1 MFFSVFKYVRS
12 CTKSRVIS
20 ASGNTLSLPSHD
32 QLFLASAFPLSPR
45 TVNFWSFFFLMS
57 HFSDWLPCCVISEF
71 LSYPCIIN
79 LLKDHRLKA
88 ISLLYCSMGLLG
100 CSVPGEILVTGVLW
114 HWQSSWALVA
124 LQDEGGSLTQ
134 LEDNVGCW
142 LGAQLGQL
150 TKAPTYGLPVEYGI
164 FPAQIGEGY

>member
-1 MFFSVFKYVRS
+1 
-12 CTKSRVIS
+12 
-20 ASGNTLSLPSHD
+20 
-32 QLFLASAFPLSPR
+32 
-45 TVNFWSFFFLMS
+45 MS